1 MPRRPAEDRWAVISW
16 YKEGL
21 TTAEI
26 CRKTGF
32 YKQFVTHWISK
43 YKDSGSVDDAPRAG
57 RPRKL
62 SARVE
67 RAVEKKMRGKR
78 RRSSRVIERELKRQK
93 VSDVSYKTVQRT
105 VHRRGL
111 HAFKQRK
118 TSRLSKA
125 HKRGRLKFARTNI
138 KKDWSNVVFSDEHKF
153 KQFKGGNP
161 RHNFVWPNR
170 WVKFLGRRWSGG
182 VDGDAWGGFSWQ
194 GKTDLVFY
202 EDTLDAPAF
211 GELAAAKEWFGDE
224 KEGWELQQDKATC
237 HTAKSTKAWLERHE
251 VAVVEEWPTKGDD
264 INPIEN
270 LWAILDET

>member
-1 MPRRPAEDRWAVISW
+1 MISW

-43 YKDSGSVDDAPRAG
+43 YKDSGSVDEAPRAG

-105 VHRRGL
+105 P
-111 HAFKQRK
+111 
-118 TSRLSKA
+118 SR
-125 HKRGRLKFARTNI
+125 FARI
-138 KKDWSNVVFSDEHKF
+138 
-153 KQFKGGNP
+153 Q
-161 RHNFVWPNR
+161 
-170 WVKFLGRRWSGG
+170 
-182 VDGDAWGGFSWQ
+182 
-194 GKTDLVFY
+194 
-202 EDTLDAPAF
+202 
-211 GELAAAKEWFGDE
+211 
-224 KEGWELQQDKATC
+224 
-237 HTAKSTKAWLERHE
+237 TA
-251 VAVVEEWPTKGDD
+251 
-264 INPIEN
+264 
-270 LWAILDET
+270 

>member
-1 MPRRPAEDRWAVISW
+1 MISW

-21 TTAEI
+21 TTAEL

-43 YKDSGSVDDAPRAG
+43 YKDSGSVDDAPRAEG
-57 RPRKL
+57 PRKL

-67 RAVEKKMRGKR
+67 RAVEKKMRRKR
-78 RRSSRVIERELKRQK
+78 RRSSRVIERELKSQK
-93 VSDVSYKTVQRT
+93 VSDVSYKDSAENSA
-105 VHRRGL
+105 RRGL

-161 RHNFVWPNR
+161 RHNFGWAKSVGEVPGKEMER
-170 WVKFLGRRWSGG
+170 WGLTV
-182 VDGDAWGGFSWQ
+182 DAWGGFS
-194 GKTDLVFY
+194 
-202 EDTLDAPAF
+202 
-211 GELAAAKEWFGDE
+211 
-224 KEGWELQQDKATC
+224 
-237 HTAKSTKAWLERHE
+237 
-251 VAVVEEWPTKGDD
+251 
-264 INPIEN
+264 
-270 LWAILDET
+270 

>member
-32 YKQFVTHWISK
+32 YKQFVTHWIAK
-43 YKDSGSVDDAPRAG
+43 YKDSGSVEDAPRAG

-62 SARVE
+62 SERVE

-93 VSDVSYKTVQRT
+93 VADVSYTTVQRT

-125 HKRGRLKFARTNI
+125 HKRGRLKFAKTNI
-138 KKDWSNVVFSDEHKF
+138 RKNWSNVVFSDEHRF

-161 RHNFVWPNR
+161 RHNFG
-170 WVKFLGRRWSGG
+170 LGQICERSSWEGDGAVG
-182 VDGDAWGGFSWQ
+182 VDG
-194 GKTDLVFY
+194 
-202 EDTLDAPAF
+202 
-211 GELAAAKEWFGDE
+211 
-224 KEGWELQQDKATC
+224 
-237 HTAKSTKAWLERHE
+237 
-251 VAVVEEWPTKGDD
+251 
-264 INPIEN
+264 
-270 LWAILDET
+270 

>member
-32 YKQFVTHWISK
+32 YKQFVTHWIAK
-43 YKDSGSVDDAPRAG
+43 YKDSGSVEDAPRAG

-62 SARVE
+62 SERVE

-93 VSDVSYKTVQRT
+93 VADVSYTTVQRT

-125 HKRGRLKFARTNI
+125 HKRGRLKFAKTNI
-138 KKDWSNVVFSDEHKF
+138 RRTGAMWCSVTNTGLNNSKEATHDTTVVWAKSVSEVPGKEME
-153 KQFKGGNP
+153 
-161 RHNFVWPNR
+161 R
-170 WVKFLGRRWSGG
+170 WGLTV
-182 VDGDAWGGFSWQ
+182 DAWRIQ
-194 GKTDLVFY
+194 
-202 EDTLDAPAF
+202 
-211 GELAAAKEWFGDE
+211 LAG
-224 KEGWELQQDKATC
+224 QD
-237 HTAKSTKAWLERHE
+237 
-251 VAVVEEWPTKGDD
+251 
-264 INPIEN
+264 
-270 LWAILDET
+270 

>member
-43 YKDSGSVDDAPRAG
+43 YKGSGSVDDAPRAG

-125 HKRGRLKFARTNI
+125 HKRGRLKFARNNIKKDYNI
-138 KKDWSNVVFSDEHKF
+138 KKDWRNVVFSDEHNSKEATHATTLS
-153 KQFKGGNP
+153 G
-161 RHNFVWPNR
+161 PNR

-182 VDGDAWGGFSWQ
+182 G
-194 GKTDLVFY
+194 
-202 EDTLDAPAF
+202 
-211 GELAAAKEWFGDE
+211 
-224 KEGWELQQDKATC
+224 
-237 HTAKSTKAWLERHE
+237 
-251 VAVVEEWPTKGDD
+251 
-264 INPIEN
+264 
-270 LWAILDET
+270 